1 MRKIFTVLILSLF
14 TSSLSL
20 GQTYSATDSVIV
32 TSTNT
37 SITGWGR
44 GFEFIPNVDIYV
56 SHMGKRSLDPQGTF
70 VWKIWETT
78 TQNLVYTQ
86 TSMVTSSGSYV
97 YEATDSIV
105 KLSAGKNYILTLYSD
120 QSGYY
125 YGSSSQVNS
134 NLTYVQMVYC
144 NSCFATMPFPTLTL
158 SNMHYGT
165 PDFLFSKCAPIDTS
179 VSISGNTLTANN
191 SSATWYQWID
201 CDNNNAAITGETGQ
215 SFTPSTNGNYAVVVT
230 ENSCSDTSAC
240 FNMTPVGI
248 STNTA
253 NNELVLYPNPTKGQ
267 LTIEI
272 EKNNV
277 VAYSISS
284 IDGKTI
290 MEGNVSKKATKLK
303 IDLSNESEGIYLLKI
318 IKENS
323 FEVYKIHKQ

>member
-1 MRKIFTVLILSLF
+1 MKKIFTVLILSLF
-14 TSSLSL
+14 TSSLSF

-44 GFEFIPNVDIYV
+44 GFEFIPNVDLYV
-56 SHMGKRSLDPQGTF
+56 SHIGKRSLDSIGTF

-86 TSMVTSSGSYV
+86 TSMVTSSGNYV

-125 YGSSSQVNS
+125 YGSSTQVNA

-144 NSCFATMPFPTLTL
+144 NNCFATMPFPTLTL

-179 VSISGNTLTANN
+179 VSVNGNTLTANN

-201 CDNNNAAITGETGQ
+201 CDNNNTAITGETGQ

-230 ENSCSDTSAC
+230 ENNCSDTSSC
-240 FNMTPVGI
+240 YNMTPVGV
-248 STNTA
+248 STYLA
-253 NNELVLYPNPTKGQ
+253 NNDFIYYPNPTKGV
-267 LTIEI
+267 LYIEI

-277 VAYSISS
+277 VAYSVTS
-284 IDGKTI
+284 IDGKNI
-290 MEGNVSKKATKLK
+290 VEGNVGKKATKLK
-303 IDLSNESEGIYLLKI
+303 VDLSNQSEGVYLLKI
-318 IKENS
+318 IKENG

>member
-14 TSSLSL
+14 TFSLSF

-56 SHMGKRSLDPQGTF
+56 SHIGKRSLDSIGTF

-86 TSMVTSSGSYV
+86 TSMVTSSGNYV

-125 YGSSSQVNS
+125 YGSSTQINA

-165 PDFLFSKCAPIDTS
+165 PDFLFSKCAPVDTS
-179 VSISGNTLTANN
+179 VSISRNTLTANN
-191 SSATWYQWID
+191 SSATSYQWIN
-201 CDNNNAAITGETGQ
+201 CNTNIAITGETGQ
-215 SFTPSTNGNYAVVVT
+215 SFTTTTNGNFAVVVT
-230 ENSCSDTSAC
+230 ENNCSDTSSC
-240 FNMTPVGI
+240 YNMTPVGI
-248 STNTA
+248 STHTS
-253 NNELVLYPNPTKGQ
+253 NNEFVYYPNPTKGI
-267 LTIEI
+267 LNVEI

-277 VAYSISS
+277 VAYSVSS
-284 IDGKTI
+284 IDGKNI
-290 MEGNVSKKATKLK
+290 IEGNVGKKATKLK

-318 IKENS
+318 IKENG